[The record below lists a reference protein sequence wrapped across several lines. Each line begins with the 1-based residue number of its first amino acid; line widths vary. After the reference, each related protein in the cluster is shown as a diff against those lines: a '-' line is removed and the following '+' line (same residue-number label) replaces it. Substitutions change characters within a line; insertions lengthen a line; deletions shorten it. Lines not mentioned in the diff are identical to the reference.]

1 MFSFSVCAL
10 SPCFISSYS
19 LFLFL
24 FFLNIYFFKGCLL
37 FFDNNCILAGC
48 CFLVTVVLYAVLI
61 RSLWFLF
68 FSHLF
73 YINFIR
79 GKKLFYFSF
88 DGRALVVLTKT
99 KKKQNNQIERKKL
112 YQNIPQ
118 FLVRIYAR
126 KSVCICNMFVFWFIR
141 KILVAFSPLCY
152 DLSVVCMNMKHFSD
166 LNQQQ
171 NVIFRKSDN
180 FFFYICTQQ
189 AKNIMNIYTLFSC
202 FVRSFNTHRHII
214 KDIKQQ

>member
-1 MFSFSVCAL
+1 M
-10 SPCFISSYS
+10 YS
-19 LFLFL
+19 CWLLFLSDCGAICCVDPVFIIS
-24 FFLNIYFFKGCLL
+24 FFFAFILYKFYSWEKVVLL
-37 FFDNNCILAGC
+37 FIRWTSSR
-48 CFLVTVVLYAVLI
+48 CF
-61 RSLWFLF
+61 
-68 FSHLF
+68 
-73 YINFIR
+73 N
-79 GKKLFYFSF
+79 KNK
-88 DGRALVVLTKT
+88 

-118 FLVRIYAR
+118 FLVCIYAR

-180 FFFYICTQQ
+180 FFFLHLYSTSQE
-189 AKNIMNIYTLFSC
+189 YYEYLHTF
-202 FVRSFNTHRHII
+202 FVFRSFF
-214 KDIKQQ
+214 